1 MKKAMLILLCAVMLM
16 TVLSLPAAAAEPEQ
30 PANETEQAA
39 DEPVL
44 PEPAADVPEPAA
56 QSAVETEQ
64 TVPPT
69 DEPVQTAAPTSA
81 PEPTA
86 APTDASEQTAAPT
99 DLPEPTAHDA
109 SLLTGAETSARSPA
123 MSQAVSQLQ
132 KQMAWQ
138 RTIDSYREQI
148 KSLEEEMSMI
158 WDEMIV
164 PLRDLVIASRED
176 YTLGRA
182 LPPIPDEIIAYMDE
196 HGVPYFI
203 PGQYEEEEGAHV
215 NYPEK
220 TMFSLMNYHL
230 SLGAE
235 VSDLIKK
242 MSEPVYAFDSTL
254 QGGSLFSTGGATATG
269 AYALA
274 ALSAFVGGAG
284 GAALTWAIIR
294 RKGKGGKGDVRE

>member
-16 TVLSLPAAAAEPEQ
+16 TALSLPAIAAEGEQ
-30 PANETEQAA
+30 PANETEQTA
-39 DEPVL
+39 DEAVL
-44 PEPAADVPEPAA
+44 PEPAA
-56 QSAVETEQ
+56 QSAVETEP
-64 TVPPT
+64 TVPPA

-86 APTDASEQTAAPT
+86 APTDEPEQTAAPT
-99 DLPEPTAHDA
+99 DPPASPTPDA

-138 RTIDSYREQI
+138 SAIDSYKEQI
-148 KSLEEEMSMI
+148 ESLQEEMSMI

-164 PLRDLVIASRED
+164 PLRDLVIGSRED

-182 LPPIPDEIIAYMDE
+182 LPPIPDEIIAYMEE

-203 PGQYEEEEGAHV
+203 PGQYEEGENEHV

-242 MSEPVYAFDSTL
+242 MSEPVYAFDSVL

-269 AYALA
+269 AYALT

-284 GAALTWAIIR
+284 GSALTWAIIN
-294 RKGKGGKGDVRE
+294 RKKKDDKGDGKK